1 MCGKK
6 NHDSY
11 EIDVNYKYKNDRNKD
26 PYIIYLTKKQA
37 KDNIRALKN
46 EKKYTIKLSGYHFKK
61 NCREVLNDNYKFIDL
76 LKAIDKNEMEDYT
89 PTYFP
94 PKSDYWTPASS
105 KEVELYEKPTKRTI
119 SIGVKKRPKDFIKKF
134 IKKDK
139 IENYYPTTVY
149 LSKPVLKRY
158 LKHIKKIY
166 KSRRIIWS
174 IKTN

>member
-1 MCGKK
+1 
-6 NHDSY
+6 
-11 EIDVNYKYKNDRNKD
+11 
-26 PYIIYLTKKQA
+26 
-37 KDNIRALKN
+37 
-46 EKKYTIKLSGYHFKK
+46 
-61 NCREVLNDNYKFIDL
+61 
-76 LKAIDKNEMEDYT
+76 MEDYT

-158 LKHIKKIY
+158 LKHIKKF
-166 KSRRIIWS
+166 
-174 IKTN
+174 IKVEE

>member
-76 LKAIDKNEMEDYT
+76 LK
-89 PTYFP
+89 
-94 PKSDYWTPASS
+94 
-105 KEVELYEKPTKRTI
+105 L
-119 SIGVKKRPKDFIKKF
+119 
-134 IKKDK
+134 
-139 IENYYPTTVY
+139 
-149 LSKPVLKRY
+149 
-158 LKHIKKIY
+158 
-166 KSRRIIWS
+166 
-174 IKTN
+174 